1 MPWCCTPGGRA
12 LERFLLLDG
21 GVYPALLWGG
31 QVLVGTAL
39 PLLLAFTGRPI
50 AAAGAVVLGGLAQL
64 YLLIIGGQAFPQDL
78 LPGLRLQS
86 SFGDGEV
93 AAYVPSAPE
102 LLLGL
107 GGVAIALL
115 LLVIAAP
122 PLLGCRLFRILPT
135 DLPEPAA

>member
-1 MPWCCTPGGRA
+1 M
-12 LERFLLLDG
+12 
-21 GVYPALLWGG
+21 
-31 QVLVGTAL
+31 
-39 PLLLAFTGRPI
+39 
-50 AAAGAVVLGGLAQL
+50 VLGGLAQL

-78 LPGLRLQS
+78 LPGLRLHS

-115 LLVIAAP
+115 VAM
-122 PLLGCRLFRILPT
+122 LGCRLFRILPT